1 MIVLISILFLTIYL
15 FVFFESIR
23 KISRGNLEYI
33 LFYICIGLPFYAT
46 LQAQVFQIFENEIF
60 VNLIK
65 ISKDLIFFY
74 AFIIFIL
81 GNKISLS
88 KRAFSFSLLDKLF
101 LIFTFFILVYTL
113 IPLGEADIFSKII
126 YAKNLLII
134 PITYCIGRN
143 ITLES
148 RFFNKII
155 RIFFLLIITSS
166 SLVFLEFLTSTH
178 FHTLIEYSNYNS
190 VVNEIDPQGNYGLSW
205 SFESQESS
213 PRYASFFAD
222 PLEFSASLILF
233 FSFILY
239 YFHTSFK
246 KVHFIFLFLIFIS
259 LFLSFSRGSIIACL
273 GLVLFSLLIHKKYKS
288 LLSIFLSL
296 ILFLFLLY
304 NFSSEEIQYI
314 IIDTIKFENTSS
326 LGHLIEWIEG
336 ILSILEN
343 PLGIGLAMSG
353 NAGGVDQSLKVGGEN
368 QFLILGVQMGAIA
381 LLIYTLILFYVII
394 RAIKTFQN
402 SKNHQKH
409 ISYVVACS
417 KFGLLLPLLTANA
430 ELYLFVSL
438 TTWFLAGNV
447 ESTYIKQLVEK
458 KKSLY

>member
-1 MIVLISILFLTIYL
+1 
-15 FVFFESIR
+15 
-23 KISRGNLEYI
+23 
-33 LFYICIGLPFYAT
+33 
-46 LQAQVFQIFENEIF
+46 LQAQVFQIFKNEIF

-81 GNKISLS
+81 GNKISLTHRS
-88 KRAFSFSLLDKLF
+88 FSFSLVDRLF
-101 LIFTFFILVYTL
+101 LIFTFFTLLYTL

-143 ITLES
+143 IKFEN

-190 VVNEIDPQGNYGLSW
+190 VVNEIDAQGKYGLSW

-233 FSFILY
+233 FSFILF

-246 KVHFIFLFLIFIS
+246 KVHFIFLSLISFS
-259 LFLSFSRGSIIACL
+259 LILSFSRGAIVACL
-273 GLVLFSLLIHKKYKS
+273 GVVLFSLLIHEKYKI
-288 LLSIFLSL
+288 LLYIFLTS
-296 ILFLFLLY
+296 IIFLFVLY
-304 NFSSEEIQYI
+304 NFSSDEIQYI

-343 PLGIGLAMSG
+343 PFGIGLAMSG
-353 NAGGVDQSLKVGGEN
+353 NAGGVDQAIKVGGEN
-368 QFLILGVQMGAIA
+368 QFLILGVQMG
-381 LLIYTLILFYVII
+381 LFVLFIYALILFFVIM
-394 RAIKTFQN
+394 RSVKTFQSSDN
-402 SKNHQKH
+402 ENKH
-409 ISYVVACS
+409 ISFIVACS
-417 KFGLLLPLLTANA
+417 KFGLLLPLMTANA

-438 TTWFLAGNV
+438 ATWFLAGHV
-447 ESTYIKQLVEK
+447 ESMYKTTN
-458 KKSLY
+458 